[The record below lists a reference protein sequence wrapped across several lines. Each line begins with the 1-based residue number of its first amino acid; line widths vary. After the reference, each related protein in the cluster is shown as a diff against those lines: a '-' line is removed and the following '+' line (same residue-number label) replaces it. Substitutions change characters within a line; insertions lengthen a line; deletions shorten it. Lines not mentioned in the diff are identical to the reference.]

1 MASDCFWNNVET
13 LSSWTG
19 RGDFA
24 AVDRTDE
31 PEDDQLFFAFD
42 WLSVDSITRPKY
54 PPPPEFGELTFWGF
68 VSFATPEEG
77 AGGCTEVG
85 SGTVVECNIGPGVGR
100 DMCCGRFWECG
111 PLLSGNSRDE
121 RGDGREVVTDI
132 CGILGCPISRWTIL
146 RSS

>member
-19 RGDFA
+19 RGDLA

-31 PEDDQLFFAFD
+31 PEDQLFFVFD
-42 WLSVDSITRPKY
+42 WLSADSITRPKY
-54 PPPPEFGELTFWGF
+54 PPPPEFGGLTFCSFIG
-68 VSFATPEEG
+68 FATPEGG
-77 AGGCTEVG
+77 AGEGSTEVVG
-85 SGTVVECNIGPGVGR
+85 GAVAGYNVGPGAGR
-100 DMCCGRFWECG
+100 DMCGGRFWECG

-121 RGDGREVVTDI
+121 RGDRREVVTDI